1 MLNRIF
7 IYRGSM
13 ASDTRVNQLPLNL
26 RNEKHDQSSMRGGN
40 DNTYQE
46 RLAAIT
52 GLASIEIRARVL
64 LVSRLNVSRI
74 NRAEPFARSS
84 L

>member
-1 MLNRIF
+1 MLIARE
-7 IYRGSM
+7 
-13 ASDTRVNQLPLNL
+13 A
-26 RNEKHDQSSMRGGN
+26 GG
-40 DNTYQE
+40 DN
-46 RLAAIT
+46 
-52 GLASIEIRARVL
+52 GLASMEIRTRAL

>member
-1 MLNRIF
+1 MLIARET
-7 IYRGSM
+7 GS
-13 ASDTRVNQLPLNL
+13 
-26 RNEKHDQSSMRGGN
+26 
-40 DNTYQE
+40 DN
-46 RLAAIT
+46 

-64 LVSRLNVSRI
+64 LDSRLNVSRI